1 MLTAASSRIDLPA
14 AGRAPANRL
23 QRPSRG
29 AGRGAVRAVAAGIA
43 WLALAVGVAPDAAA
57 QAVQPQGDDYV
68 ITFDEITGTDLSEF
82 IASYQRITGKV
93 IHYEEKDIKD
103 TKIFQLGSKR
113 VPKDRLDV
121 YFGAVLRN
129 LEYLIVQFG
138 PEDAGF
144 LALRKLGQQARGQQ
158 ALKTQAQI
166 VLPSELSRLADN
178 PGLLVT
184 TSITTKYLP
193 AREAVTTL
201 NLYFSDTATESIR
214 NIEGTDTILMT
225 GFANNLQGIVRLLGE
240 IDRQPDDFYP
250 RLAKR
255 KLDHAV
261 ADEIQPV
268 LKELIDAY
276 IGNTSRAGAGGQ
288 GGRQQRNPA
297 SVGSE
302 PEPNVIADQRSNTL
316 FITAGTKTMEK
327 VLAWIDQ
334 LDVEVDPRG
343 DTHVYRLRNA
353 KAEDLAN
360 VLQSVVDGS
369 RTSGSSSRR
378 GGGPAG
384 GGPQGGGGVPGAS
397 GGTGTGE
404 QPVVIVPDVDT
415 NSLVI
420 TASKTR
426 YAQLLEIM
434 KKLDVRQHQVLIQA
448 ALIEIT
454 DSLNEILGVEL
465 AAVDA
470 NASSS
475 TGFGITSFGLTSLVD
490 TDGDGFP
497 DSRSLNDELSKGIT
511 GGIFDPDDFAL
522 PFVLQA
528 VATSSNSNILSLPSI
543 LTNDNEEA
551 TVEAQD
557 SIPYTEVNQTQNSD
571 TSGYAGDKDAGIIL
585 KISPT
590 ISAGGYLRLNIDLQV
605 SAFSGT
611 SEDPTIPPPSLKR
624 QIVTSVTIPDGHTMI
639 FGGVMTDDQR
649 RQEDKLPILGDLP
662 LIGFLFRNSND
673 QSKKTNLY
681 FFVTPHIIADDFA
694 ALDDLTAK
702 HKLEAQKLGG
712 KVEKLNRFFTSNDAE
727 MQKVSDALLEKYFE
741 MPAYASV
748 ADRASAV
755 PDVASPGAER

>member
-1 MLTAASSRIDLPA
+1 MSRFVSSALLVGGAAALL
-14 AGRAPANRL
+14 AP
-23 QRPSRG
+23 SG
-29 AGRGAVRAVAAGIA
+29 S
-43 WLALAVGVAPDAAA
+43 A
-57 QAVQPQGDDYV
+57 QAVTEQGDAYD
-68 ITFDEITGTDLSEF
+68 ISFDETTGTELADF

-93 IHYEEKDIKD
+93 IHYEEKDIKEA
-103 TKIFQLGSKR
+103 KIFQLGRKR

-129 LEYLIVQFG
+129 LDYLIVQFG

-166 VLPSELSRLADN
+166 VLPSELSKLADN

-201 NLYFSDTATESIR
+201 NLYFADSATESIR

-225 GFANNLQGIVRLLGE
+225 GFANNLQGIVRLLSE
-240 IDRQPDDFYP
+240 IDKEPDDFYP
-250 RLAKR
+250 RVAKR

-276 IGNTSRAGAGGQ
+276 MGTRGGGGGGGGGQ
-288 GGRQQRNPA
+288 GGARGRNANSP
-297 SVGSE
+297 GIE
-302 PEPNVIADQRSNTL
+302 PEPTVIAEARSNTL
-316 FITAGTKTMEK
+316 FLTAGPKTMEK

-334 LDVEVDPRG
+334 LDIEVDPRG

-353 KAEDLAN
+353 KAEDLAE
-360 VLQSVVDGS
+360 VLSAVVDGDRS
-369 RTSGSSSRR
+369 RSRGGGGRAGGGAQGGAGNAPGAAGSSS
-378 GGGPAG
+378 
-384 GGPQGGGGVPGAS
+384 
-397 GGTGTGE
+397 GTGE

-426 YAQLLEIM
+426 YAQMLEIM
-434 KKLDVRQHQVLIQA
+434 KKLDVRPHQVLIQA

-465 AAVDA
+465 AGVDV
-470 NASSS
+470 NASSKS
-475 TGFGITSFGLTSLVD
+475 GFGITSFGITSLVD

-497 DSRSLNDELSKGIT
+497 DSRSLNDPLGKGLT
-511 GGIFDPDDFAL
+511 GGIFDPTDFAL

-528 VATSSNSNILSLPSI
+528 VATAGNSNILSLPSV

-551 TVEAQD
+551 TVTAQD
-557 SIPYTEVNQTQNSD
+557 AVPYTSLSQGQNSD
-571 TSGYAGDKDAGIIL
+571 STSYGGDKEAGITL

-590 ISAGGYLRLNIDLQV
+590 ISAGGYLRLNIDLKV

-611 SEDPTIPPPSLKR
+611 SDDPTIPPPSLTR
-624 QIVTSVTIPDGHTMI
+624 QITTSVTIPDGHTMV
-639 FGGVMTDDQR
+639 FGGVITDDQR
-649 RQEDKLPILGDLP
+649 RQEDKIPILGDLP

-673 QSKKTNLY
+673 TSKKTNLY
-681 FFVTPHIIADDFA
+681 FFLTPHIIADDFA
-694 ALDDLTAK
+694 TLDDLTAK
-702 HKLEAQKLGG
+702 HKAEAQKLGG
-712 KVEKLNRFFTSNDAE
+712 KVEMLNRFFSSEDPNV
-727 MQKVSDALLEKYFE
+727 QKVSEAMLERYFE

-748 ADRASAV
+748 ADRAA
-755 PDVASPGAER
+755 PAAGGDAPAAER

>member
-1 MLTAASSRIDLPA
+1 MRYAAASLMSTFVL
-14 AGRAPANRL
+14 G
-23 QRPSRG
+23 G
-29 AGRGAVRAVAAGIA
+29 AFATY
-43 WLALAVGVAPDAAA
+43 VAPSASA
-57 QAVQPQGDDYV
+57 QAITEKDDV
-68 ITFDEITGTDLSEF
+68 FTISFDETTGTDLADF
-82 IASYQRITGKV
+82 IASYQRITDKV

-103 TKIFQLGSKR
+103 SKIFQLGSKR
-113 VPKDRLDV
+113 VPRDRLDV

-129 LEYLIVQFG
+129 LDYLIVQFG

-166 VLPSELSRLADN
+166 VLPSELSKLADN

-201 NLYFSDTATESIR
+201 NLYFADSATESIR

-225 GFANNLQGIVRLLGE
+225 GFANNLQGIVRLLSE
-240 IDRQPDDFYP
+240 IDKEPDDFYP
-250 RLAKR
+250 RVAKR

-276 IGNTSRAGAGGQ
+276 MGNRGGGGGGGGGGQ
-288 GGRQQRNPA
+288 GGARGRNANSP
-297 SVGSE
+297 GIE
-302 PEPNVIADQRSNTL
+302 PEPTVIAEARSNTL
-316 FITAGTKTMEK
+316 FLTAGPKTMEK
-327 VLAWIDQ
+327 VLLWIDQ
-334 LDVEVDPRG
+334 LDIEVDPRG

-353 KAEDLAN
+353 KAQDLAE
-360 VLQSVVDGS
+360 VLQSVVDGDRS
-369 RTSGSSSRR
+369 SGRGSGAGRGGGAQGGAGSAPGASGSSS
-378 GGGPAG
+378 
-384 GGPQGGGGVPGAS
+384 
-397 GGTGTGE
+397 GTGE

-426 YAQLLEIM
+426 YAQMLEIM
-434 KKLDVRQHQVLIQA
+434 KKLDVRPHQVLIQA

-465 AAVDA
+465 AGVDV
-470 NASSS
+470 NASSK
-475 TGFGITSFGLTSLVD
+475 TGFGISSFGITSLVD

-497 DSRSLNDELSKGIT
+497 DSRALNDPLGKGLT
-511 GGIFDPDDFAL
+511 GGIFDPTDFAL

-528 VATSSNSNILSLPSI
+528 VATSGNSNILSLPSV

-551 TVEAQD
+551 TITAQD
-557 SIPYTEVNQTQNSD
+557 SVPYTSTNQGQNSD
-571 TSGYAGDKDAGIIL
+571 STSYGGDKDAGITL

-590 ISAGGYLRLNIDLQV
+590 ISAGGYLRLNIELNV

-611 SEDPTIPPPSLKR
+611 SDDPTVPPPTLTREIK
-624 QIVTSVTIPDGHTMI
+624 TNVTIPDGHTMV
-639 FGGVMTDDQR
+639 FGGVITDDQR
-649 RQEDKLPILGDLP
+649 SQEDKIPILGDLP

-673 QSKKTNLY
+673 SSKKTNLY
-681 FFVTPHIIADDFA
+681 FFLTPHIIADDFA
-694 ALDDLTAK
+694 TLDDLTAK
-702 HKLEAQKLGG
+702 HKAEAQKLGG
-712 KVEKLNRFFTSNDAE
+712 KVEMLNRFFSSEDPNV
-727 MQKVSDALLEKYFE
+727 QKVSEAMLERYFE

-748 ADRASAV
+748 ADRAV
-755 PDVASPGAER
+755 PTATDAATER

>member
-1 MLTAASSRIDLPA
+1 MLTAASSRIEVPA
-14 AGRAPANRL
+14 AGSTRANALDWLR
-23 QRPSRG
+23 RI
-29 AGRGAVRAVAAGIA
+29 AAGVSRTA
-43 WLALAVGVAPDAAA
+43 AVGATALAFAIGVAPDAAA
-57 QAVQPQGDDYV
+57 QAVQPQGNDYV

-255 KLDHAV
+255 QLDHAV

-276 IGNTSRAGAGGQ
+276 IGNTARSGAGGQ

-297 SVGSE
+297 SVGTE
-302 PEPNVIADQRSNTL
+302 PEPNVIADPRTTTL
-316 FITAGTKTMEK
+316 FITAGGKTMEK

-369 RTSGSSSRR
+369 RTSGSR
-378 GGGPAG
+378 GRSGGAAG

-434 KKLDVRQHQVLIQA
+434 KKLDVRQDQVLIQA

-475 TGFGITSFGLTSLVD
+475 TGFGITSFGLTTLVD

-497 DSRSLNDELSKGIT
+497 DSRSLNEELSKGIT
-511 GGIFDPDDFAL
+511 GGIFDPEDFAL

-673 QSKKTNLY
+673 TSKKTNLY

-748 ADRASAV
+748 ADRAVAV
-755 PDVASPGAER
+755 PDVASPDAER

>member
-1 MLTAASSRIDLPA
+1 MSTVMSNTVTSKFMSSIVLGGAAAVLL
-14 AGRAPANRL
+14 AP
-23 QRPSRG
+23 S
-29 AGRGAVRAVAAGIA
+29 
-43 WLALAVGVAPDAAA
+43 AAA
-57 QAVQPQGDDYV
+57 QAVTEQGDAYD
-68 ITFDEITGTDLSEF
+68 ISFDETTGTDLADF

-93 IHYEEKDIKD
+93 IHYEEKDIKEA
-103 TKIFQLGSKR
+103 KIFQLGRKR

-129 LEYLIVQFG
+129 LDYLIVQFG

-166 VLPSELSRLADN
+166 VLPSELSKLADN

-201 NLYFSDTATESIR
+201 NLYFADSATESIR

-225 GFANNLQGIVRLLGE
+225 GFANNLQGIVRLLSE
-240 IDRQPDDFYP
+240 IDKEPDDFYP
-250 RLAKR
+250 RVAKR

-276 IGNTSRAGAGGQ
+276 MGTRGGGGGGGGGQ
-288 GGRQQRNPA
+288 GGARARNANSP
-297 SVGSE
+297 GIE
-302 PEPNVIADQRSNTL
+302 PEPTVIAEARSNTL
-316 FITAGTKTMEK
+316 FLTAGPKTMEK

-334 LDVEVDPRG
+334 LDIEVDPRG

-353 KAEDLAN
+353 KAEDLAE
-360 VLQSVVDGS
+360 VLQSVVDGDRS
-369 RTSGSSSRR
+369 RSRSSGR
-378 GGGPAG
+378 AG
-384 GGPQGGGGVPGAS
+384 GGAQGGAGNAPGAAGAS
-397 GGTGTGE
+397 TGTGE

-426 YAQLLEIM
+426 YAQMLEIM
-434 KKLDVRQHQVLIQA
+434 KKLDVRPHQVLIQA

-465 AAVDA
+465 AGVDV
-470 NASSS
+470 NASSKS
-475 TGFGITSFGLTSLVD
+475 GFGITSFGITSLVD

-497 DSRSLNDELSKGIT
+497 DSRSLNDPLGKGLT
-511 GGIFDPDDFAL
+511 GGIFDPTDFAL

-528 VATSSNSNILSLPSI
+528 VATAGNSNILSLPSV

-551 TVEAQD
+551 TVTAQD
-557 SIPYTEVNQTQNSD
+557 AVPYTSLSQGQNSD
-571 TSGYAGDKDAGIIL
+571 STSYGGDKEAGITL

-590 ISAGGYLRLNIDLQV
+590 ISAGGYLRLNIDLKV

-611 SEDPTIPPPSLKR
+611 SDDPTIPPPSLTR
-624 QIVTSVTIPDGHTMI
+624 QITTSVTIPDGHTMV
-639 FGGVMTDDQR
+639 FGGVITDDQR
-649 RQEDKLPILGDLP
+649 RQEDKIPILGDLP

-673 QSKKTNLY
+673 TSKKTNLY
-681 FFVTPHIIADDFA
+681 FFLTPHIIADDFA
-694 ALDDLTAK
+694 TLDDLTAK
-702 HKLEAQKLGG
+702 HKAEAQKLGG
-712 KVEKLNRFFTSNDAE
+712 KVEMLNRFFSSEDPNV
-727 MQKVSDALLEKYFE
+727 QKVSEAMLERYFE

-748 ADRASAV
+748 ADRAA
-755 PDVASPGAER
+755 PAAGGDAPAAER

>member
-1 MLTAASSRIDLPA
+1 MQD
-14 AGRAPANRL
+14 
-23 QRPSRG
+23 
-29 AGRGAVRAVAAGIA
+29 
-43 WLALAVGVAPDAAA
+43 
-57 QAVQPQGDDYV
+57 QGDDYV
-68 ITFDEITGTDLSEF
+68 ITFDETTGTDLADF
-82 IASYQRITGKV
+82 IATYQRITGKV
-93 IHYEEKDIKD
+93 IHYEDKDIKD
-103 TKIFQLGSKR
+103 SKIFQLGSKR
-113 VPKDRLDV
+113 VPKNRFDI

-166 VLPSELSRLADN
+166 VLPSELKNLADN

-201 NLYFSDTATESIR
+201 NLYFADSATESIR

-240 IDRQPDDFYP
+240 IDREPDDFYP
-250 RLAKR
+250 RFAKR

-268 LKELIDAY
+268 LKEMIDAY
-276 IGNTSRAGAGGQ
+276 MGSGPKAGGGAQ
-288 GGRQQRNPA
+288 GGRQQRSAA
-297 SVGSE
+297 SVGVE
-302 PEPNVIADQRSNTL
+302 PEPNVIADARSNTL
-316 FITAGTKTMEK
+316 FITAGAKTMEK
-327 VLAWIDQ
+327 VLAWVDQ
-334 LDVEVDPRG
+334 LDIEVDPRG

-353 KAEDLAN
+353 KAQDLAD

-378 GGGPAG
+378 GGGAAG
-384 GGPQGGGGVPGAS
+384 GGPPSAGAQPS
-397 GGTGTGE
+397 GGSSGGTGE

-434 KKLDVRQHQVLIQA
+434 KRLDVRPHQVLIQA

-465 AAVDA
+465 AGVDA
-470 NASSS
+470 NATSKS
-475 TGFGITSFGLTSLVD
+475 GFGITSFGLTSLVD

-497 DSRSLNDELSKGIT
+497 DSRSLNDPLSKGLT
-511 GGIFDPDDFAL
+511 GGIFDPTDFAL

-551 TVEAQD
+551 TVTAQD

-571 TSGYAGDKDAGIIL
+571 QSGYAGDKEAGITL

-611 SEDPTIPPPSLKR
+611 SSDPSVPPPSLKR
-624 QIVTSVTIPDGHTMI
+624 QITTSVTIPDGHTMI
-639 FGGVMTDDQR
+639 FGGVITDDQR
-649 RQEDKLPILGDLP
+649 QQEDKLPILGDLP
-662 LIGFLFRNSND
+662 LIGFLFRNSSD
-673 QSKKTNLY
+673 TSKKTNLY
-681 FFVTPHIIADDFA
+681 FFLTPHIIADDFA

-712 KVEKLNRFFTSNDAE
+712 KVEKLNRFFATDDAN
-727 MQKVSDALLEKYFE
+727 MQKVSEALLERYFE

-748 ADRASAV
+748 ADRN
-755 PDVASPGAER
+755 SPAPSTDAPEAER